1 MDISS
6 LVDGGMSFFREHTF
20 WGVLAVAAIGTFIYW
35 KRKSML
41 KVALAGLA
49 VGAIIYVLSFLL
61 DLTSRGIDETDKF
74 KSAPNV
80 KVK

>member
-6 LVDGGMSFFREHTF
+6 LVDGGTSFFREHTF
-20 WGVLAVAAIGTFIYW
+20 WGILAVATIGTFIYW

-74 KSAPNV
+74 KSVPDVEVN
-80 KVK
+80 

>member
-20 WGVLAVAAIGTFIYW
+20 WGILAVAATGTFTYW
-35 KRKSML
+35 QRKTMF

-80 KVK
+80 EVN